1 MKLGRV
7 VLSCY
12 PLMAENKLI
21 VIVLFFPSCLP
32 LSLQYSFSV
41 FVEMFLSLSSVGRLA
56 FGCLV
61 ISLFELRSQMGT
73 LGTVGVS

>member
-1 MKLGRV
+1 
-7 VLSCY
+7 
-12 PLMAENKLI
+12 MAENKLI
-21 VIVLFFPSCLP
+21 VTVLFFPSRLP
-32 LSLQYSFSV
+32 LSLQDHFSI

-61 ISLFELRSQMGT
+61 IPLCELRSQMGT